1 MNFHRHRKCVSFLI
15 SKVCNLA
22 FLAWCFGWHRGDNV
36 ANDSTEASEAAS
48 VWNGYNH
55 VKAVAKGIYYYLLRS
70 KKKIIPTK
78 YLYLK

>member
-1 MNFHRHRKCVSFLI
+1 MNFLRHRKFVSFLI

-22 FLAWCFGWHRGDNV
+22 SLARYLGWYRGDNV

-55 VKAVAKGIYYYLLRS
+55 VKATAKGMYYYFLPS
-70 KKKIIPTK
+70 KKKRIIPTI
-78 YLYLK
+78 